1 MGVSVSVLTV
11 LEGWRLSWVVWYGH
25 VPYGVSRIFSTPAC
39 SQFIIYLLL
48 IFFWGVVPYHQFHH
62 TTILFIDLHMYY
74 MPHF

>member
-39 SQFIIYLLL
+39 SQFIIFLLL
-48 IFFWGVVPYHQFHH
+48 IFWGVVVVWYHTIPPIPPYHH
-62 TTILFIDLHMYY
+62 TLY
-74 MPHF
+74 